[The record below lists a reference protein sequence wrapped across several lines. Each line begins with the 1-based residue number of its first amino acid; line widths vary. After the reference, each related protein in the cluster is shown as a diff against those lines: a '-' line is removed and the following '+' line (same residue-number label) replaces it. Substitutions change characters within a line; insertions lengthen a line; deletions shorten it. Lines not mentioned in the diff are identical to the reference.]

1 MWYNGITKFDLFN
14 WIDESNIETNEK
26 NDLKTRI
33 NTIVRGD
40 GGLFEDLPDTYKI
53 NIGSKNGVSC
63 LHVLNKRRYGEEKK
77 KSIFDLMLKRLEW
90 KERLLTQLKEFA
102 SKIKAVSIDESIK
115 NTESYLAYRKL
126 VRRKLERVFNVVSI
140 ICALM
145 ALALFGMVIADAIV
159 SFDNDGIIYKII
171 TPGTTMCGIL
181 DFIFGVCF
189 ANIERAE
196 DDRERIFMLA
206 IARDQKKSLRNTN
219 KELEQRNKEY
229 ESHNNNLNKLVEELK
244 TSNKKYD
251 SKLKEQKVLVEEL
264 TKKNDELTDTIN
276 KAKGIGESYSLQQE
290 KLEQKEVK
298 LRICEQC
305 HVPLEK
311 VCNVCGHKNGMAY
324 YDEADNAYV
333 KRAKNNNGALCGDGW
348 LAIRDDIDG
357 TDDTAEYTII
367 FSKQKVIL
375 GKKLSDEIT
384 LRDRGVGGLDYVR
397 KIVFNQHVKT
407 IELES
412 SRGTIENV
420 FRNIELVA
428 FAKPDDNKQRY
439 QLGKNIFSGLYG
451 VVEVKGLEYIANA
464 EEGCF
469 AGWDQEYCKLAGLNV
484 EQKCFKKN

>member
-33 NTIVRGD
+33 NTIERGD

-77 KSIFDLMLKRLEW
+77 KSIFDLMLKRSEW

-102 SKIKAVSIDESIK
+102 SEIKAVSIDESIK
-115 NTESYLAYRKL
+115 KTKSYLTYRKL
-126 VRRKLERVFNVVSI
+126 VRGKLERVFNVVSI

-145 ALALFGMVIADAIV
+145 ALPLFCMVIADAIV
-159 SFDNDGIIYKII
+159 SFDNDGIIYKFI
-171 TPGTTMCGIL
+171 TPATTLCGIL
-181 DFIFGVCF
+181 DFIFGVYF

-196 DDRERIFMLA
+196 DDRERAFMVA
-206 IARDQKKSLRNTN
+206 IANDQKKSLQDANDSLTKN
-219 KELEQRNKEY
+219 NDEYKENNYKLNEQVEEMKRSNKEY
-229 ESHNNNLNKLVEELK
+229 ESNN
-244 TSNKKYD
+244 
-251 SKLKEQKVLVEEL
+251 SKLNEKVEEL
-264 TKKNDELTDTIN
+264 TKKNNELTDIIN

-333 KRAKNNNGALCGDGW
+333 KRAENNNGALCGDGW
-348 LAIRDDIDG
+348 IAIRDTIDG
-357 TDDTAEYTII
+357 TAEYTII
-367 FSKQKVIL
+367 FSKENVIL
-375 GKKLSDEIT
+375 GNELKNEIT
-384 LRDRGVGGLDYVR
+384 WRNGGVGGFDYVR

-420 FRNIELVA
+420 FRNIALVA
-428 FAKPDDNKQRY
+428 FAEPDDNKQRY

-451 VVEVKGLEYIANA
+451 VVEVKGLEYIAKA

-469 AGWDQEYCKLAGLNV
+469 AGWDQEYCRLAGLNV
-484 EQKCFKKN
+484 GQKCFKKN

>member
-26 NDLKTRI
+26 NILKTRI
-33 NTIVRGD
+33 NIIKIGD
-40 GGLFEDLPDTYKI
+40 GGLFKDLPDTYKI

-77 KSIFDLMLKRLEW
+77 KSIFDLMLKRSEW

-102 SKIKAVSIDESIK
+102 SEIKAVSIDESIENAK
-115 NTESYLAYRKL
+115 VYLEYRKL
-126 VRRKLERVFNVVSI
+126 VRRKLERVFNVVAI

-145 ALALFGMVIADAIV
+145 ALALFCMVIADAIV

-171 TPGTTMCGIL
+171 TPGATMCGIL

-229 ESHNNNLNKLVEELK
+229 ESNNNNLNKQVEELK
-244 TSNKKYD
+244 TSNKKYESNN
-251 SKLKEQKVLVEEL
+251 SKLKEQVEEL
-264 TKKNDELTDTIN
+264 TKKNNELTDTIN

-290 KLEQKEVK
+290 KLEQKEEK

-305 HVPLEK
+305 HVPLEQ
-311 VCNVCGHKNGMAY
+311 VCKVCGHKNGMAY
-324 YDEADNAYV
+324 RDDADNAYV
-333 KRAKNNNGALCGDGW
+333 KRAEDNKDALCGGGW
-348 LAIRDDIDG
+348 LAIKDVI
-357 TDDTAEYTII
+357 DDTAEYTII
-367 FSKQKVIL
+367 FSKENVIL
-375 GKKLSDEIT
+375 GKELENEIT
-384 LRDRGVGGLDYVR
+384 SRHRGVGGFEFVR

-407 IELES
+407 IQLENS
-412 SRGTIENV
+412 HGTIENV
-420 FRNIELVA
+420 FKNIALVA

-439 QLGKNIFSGLYG
+439 NLGKNIFSGLYG
-451 VVEVKGLEYIANA
+451 VVEVKGLEYIAKA

-469 AGWDQEYCKLAGLNV
+469 AGWDKEYCRLAGLNV
-484 EQKCFKKN
+484 GKKCF